1 MWREIHNYVITNKIE
16 GLFGTASFL
25 HTNFK
30 KIENELIYLQQNFL
44 MEKHIEVT
52 ANPSMLIDLDY
63 KRSIKPSFKLI
74 KNLPTLIKGYLK
86 LNAKVGN
93 GAIIDPKFKTI
104 DIFVF
109 VEFDKI
115 EPKYL
120 EKFSY

>member
-1 MWREIHNYVITNKIE
+1 MHHFQ
-16 GLFGTASFL
+16 LL

-44 MEKHIEVT
+44 MEKQIEVT

-63 KRSIKPSFKLI
+63 KRSIKPSLKLI

-93 GAIIDPKFKTI
+93 GAEVHLHLPS
-104 DIFVF
+104 
-109 VEFDKI
+109 E
-115 EPKYL
+115 L
-120 EKFSY
+120 

>member
-1 MWREIHNYVITNKIE
+1 
-16 GLFGTASFL
+16 
-25 HTNFK
+25 
-30 KIENELIYLQQNFL
+30 
-44 MEKHIEVT
+44 MEKQIEVT
-52 ANPSMLIDLDY
+52 ANPSMSIDLDY
-63 KRSIKPSFKLI
+63 KRSIKPTLKLI